1 MKKFLLSISII
12 AIFGISATIN
22 SLDLI
27 DYSIKKEDNI
37 SRINDEKFADIEN
50 ENILQEIN
58 FENSPE
64 ILDN

>member
-12 AIFGISATIN
+12 AIFGISATVR

-27 DYSIKKEDNI
+27 DNYIKKKDNI
-37 SRINDEKFADIEN
+37 SRINDEKFTDNEN
-50 ENILQEIN
+50 ENISQEVN
-58 FENSPE
+58 FENSSE

>member
-12 AIFGISATIN
+12 AIFGISATVK

-27 DYSIKKEDNI
+27 DHYIKKKDNI
-37 SRINDEKFADIEN
+37 SRINDEKFTDNEN
-50 ENILQEIN
+50 ENNSQEVN
-58 FENSPE
+58 FENSSE

>member
-12 AIFGISATIN
+12 AIFGISATVK

-27 DYSIKKEDNI
+27 DHYIKKKDNI
-37 SRINDEKFADIEN
+37 SRINDEKFIDSEN
-50 ENILQEIN
+50 ENISQEVN
-58 FENSPE
+58 FENFSE

>member
-1 MKKFLLSISII
+1 MKKFLLSISTI

-27 DYSIKKEDNI
+27 DNSIKKEDNI
-37 SRINDEKFADIEN
+37 SRINDEKFADTDN
-50 ENILQEIN
+50 ENISQEIN
-58 FENSPE
+58 FENSSE

>member
-1 MKKFLLSISII
+1 MKKFLLSISIT

-27 DYSIKKEDNI
+27 DRSIKKEDNI

-50 ENILQEIN
+50 ENISQEIN
-58 FENSPE
+58 FENSSE

>member
-12 AIFGISATIN
+12 AIFGISATVK

-27 DYSIKKEDNI
+27 DHYIKKKDNI
-37 SRINDEKFADIEN
+37 SRINDEKFIDSEN
-50 ENILQEIN
+50 ENISQEVN
-58 FENSPE
+58 FENSSE

>member
-12 AIFGISATIN
+12 AIFGISATVR

-27 DYSIKKEDNI
+27 DHYIKKKDNI
-37 SRINDEKFADIEN
+37 SRINDEKFTDNEN
-50 ENILQEIN
+50 ENISQEVN
-58 FENSPE
+58 FENSSE

>member
-1 MKKFLLSISII
+1 MKKFLLSISVT

-27 DYSIKKEDNI
+27 DHSIKKEDNI
-37 SRINDEKFADIEN
+37 SRINNEKFVDIEN
-50 ENILQEIN
+50 ENISQEIN
-58 FENSPE
+58 FENSSE

>member
-12 AIFGISATIN
+12 AIFGISATVK

-27 DYSIKKEDNI
+27 DHYIKKKDNI
-37 SRINDEKFADIEN
+37 SRINDEKFTDNEN
-50 ENILQEIN
+50 ENISQEVN
-58 FENSPE
+58 FENSSE